1 MSQLDELR
9 ARKDLPVVVADE
21 KGLITEVNDLFCEVF
36 GWSRAEAIGRPLSSI
51 IPPDL
56 RDAHHL
62 GFSRFLVTGQTTIL
76 GKPLPLKAVRR
87 DGTVFEA
94 EHVIA
99 GERRDGAW
107 VFAATIRPLG
117 GA

>member
-1 MSQLDELR
+1 MSQFDELR
-9 ARKDLPVVVADE
+9 AVKDLPVIVADE
-21 KGLITEVNDLFCEVF
+21 RGLITEVNEPFCSVF
-36 GWSRAEAIGRPLSSI
+36 GWSRAEIVARPLSSI

-76 GKPLPLKAVRR
+76 GKPLPLKAVRK
-87 DGTVFEA
+87 DGSVFEA

-99 GERRDGAW
+99 GERRDGVW